1 MNRMTKHLEVLWN
14 NLLSRQP
21 ELIRAAYDSLDK
33 SNQKVVLNHLQR
45 MVSEVG
51 WQPEQVASAKAA
63 IHALETQSD
72 QGK

>member
-1 MNRMTKHLEVLWN
+1 MTKQLEGLWN
-14 NLLSRQP
+14 DLLSRQP
-21 ELIRAAYDSLDK
+21 EQIRSAYDSLDK

-45 MVSEVG
+45 MVSEAG